1 MWDKQF
7 NIVKSG
13 LDAEQVIGFVN
24 DLVAEKR
31 ASQEASAAALRSLL
45 ETAVTDAEQIAASI
59 KMKAQTEAEA
69 QATTIISQAEQE
81 AEEVK
86 RRAERA
92 AQRAVEDIL
101 AVAKSEAEITEVEAK
116 QKALLFLLRARED
129 IEKEIGDEY
138 KRVHS
143 RLFSSLQN
151 LLSEAQNIEA
161 ELKHKRLQLWEN
173 KTLELKKYEAGLLDT
188 HQEAASSE
196 TVTPTEIEVGSELV
210 SQREVEEPAQLR
222 EAPLPEKVEEPVQLR
237 EKTLEQKVEEPVRLR
252 EETLEQ
258 KVEEPAQLR
267 EASLSEKVEEPTQL
281 QEEPLVAK
289 VEEPIQPQP
298 EAVISEPV
306 VEAAGELLE
315 RRLPGEKTARKEDEP
330 ARLELDSEASFIGEV
345 EVEIA
350 TPVDPKMVYKLY
362 DHLQTIPELKI
373 LHTRGSWDQGTVIA
387 IVLEKPV
394 PLVSLLSAMAGVGV
408 TQSLPQKDSLVEG
421 ISSSLLGTKRKGTK
435 RIRLT
440 LKEPAP

>member
-1 MWDKQF
+1 M
-7 NIVKSG
+7 VKSG

-92 AQRAVEDIL
+92 AQRATEDIL

-196 TVTPTEIEVGSELV
+196 TMAPTDIEVGSELV
-210 SQREVEEPAQLR
+210 SQREAQEPAQLR
-222 EAPLPEKVEEPVQLR
+222 EEPLPEKVEEPVQLR
-237 EKTLEQKVEEPVRLR
+237 E
-252 EETLEQ
+252 ETLEQ
-258 KVEEPAQLR
+258 KI
-267 EASLSEKVEEPTQL
+267 EEPTQL

-315 RRLPGEKTARKEDEP
+315 RRLPGEKAARKEDEP
-330 ARLELDSEASFIGEV
+330 ARLELDSTASFIGEV

-362 DHLQTIPELKI
+362 DNLQTIPELKI